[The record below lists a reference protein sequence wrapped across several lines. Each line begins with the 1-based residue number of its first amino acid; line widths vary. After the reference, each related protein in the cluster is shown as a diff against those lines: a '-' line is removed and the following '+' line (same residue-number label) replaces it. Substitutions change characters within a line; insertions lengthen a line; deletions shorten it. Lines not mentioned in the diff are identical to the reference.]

1 MSSECPGIQQT
12 PVEAHRRKNAEETTE
27 EPARGR
33 RRAPSRPPSPRRP
46 HPGALPEGLLRGLPE
61 AWSLAPARRRRE
73 GWEEARPWPWRWH
86 ALGGSQAHFDDARGK
101 ATTAGEG
108 TAHKT
113 GAARGGGLRAAR
125 RKEGREGIIQRRAV
139 GRSQGRSR
147 GHVARKAARASSG
160 GMVGG
165 RAVPR
170 SPSTATCGGTGP
182 TWSRGA
188 RSGSGCLAAPPL
200 GCWPTCAGRTAGR
213 CGGRRYQG
221 PSGPPR

>member
-1 MSSECPGIQQT
+1 VSWHPTNAGGGPPKEKCRRN
-12 PVEAHRRKNAEETTE
+12 HR
-27 EPARGR
+27 
-33 RRAPSRPPSPRRP
+33 
-46 HPGALPEGLLRGLPE
+46 GASKGAAQG
-61 AWSLAPARRRRE
+61 SLAPALPSSPSSGSTSGGPAPWPARSLVPGARE
-73 GWEEARPWPWRWH
+73 AEEGGIWEEARPWPWRWH